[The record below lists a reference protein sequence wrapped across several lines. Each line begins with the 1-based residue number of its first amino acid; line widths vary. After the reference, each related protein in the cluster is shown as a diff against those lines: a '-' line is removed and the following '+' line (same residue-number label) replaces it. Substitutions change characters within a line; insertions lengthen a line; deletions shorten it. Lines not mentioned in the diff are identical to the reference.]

1 MTIRP
6 FLKRRAITRTFWR
19 ALHVLAVLAWTWA
32 GIEHQTRD
40 AQNVEAGTVT
50 ANFRGLHGYI
60 SYSAARPPARAEYSA
75 GMGFYS
81 AVWPLIDEPTT
92 FLDPKHEVEVM
103 SLCRRLASDK
113 GKTVIVTLHNLEM
126 AVKTSDAMIFMKM
139 GKVVASGKPDEVLNA
154 DLLEQVYDIPMKI
167 VPYDGRKIIL
177 R

>member
-1 MTIRP
+1 
-6 FLKRRAITRTFWR
+6 
-19 ALHVLAVLAWTWA
+19 
-32 GIEHQTRD
+32 
-40 AQNVEAGTVT
+40 
-50 ANFRGLHGYI
+50 
-60 SYSAARPPARAEYSA
+60 
-75 GMGFYS
+75 MGFYS

-154 DLLEQVYDIPMKI
+154 DLLE
-167 VPYDGRKIIL
+167 R
-177 R
+177 